1 MALRTQVNDST
12 LQKIEQ
18 RLRAAL
24 SVSHLHLVDESSF
37 HQGHPESPG
46 HSASHL
52 KLSVVSPDFQNKTP
66 LERHR
71 LIYAALG
78 DLMGT
83 IIHAIHINAKT
94 PDEWAVK
101 DTKHV

>member
-1 MALRTQVNDST
+1 MHPLTPADPILT
-12 LQKIEQ
+12 KIKQ
-18 RLRAAL
+18 RLTKAL
-24 SVSHLHLVDESSF
+24 SVTHLSLVDDSAHHE
-37 HQGHPESPG
+37 GHPESPG

-52 KLSVVSPDFQNKTP
+52 KLCLVSPDFQHKTP

-83 IIHAIHINAKT
+83 IIHAIHISANT

-101 DTKHV
+101 EEKHV